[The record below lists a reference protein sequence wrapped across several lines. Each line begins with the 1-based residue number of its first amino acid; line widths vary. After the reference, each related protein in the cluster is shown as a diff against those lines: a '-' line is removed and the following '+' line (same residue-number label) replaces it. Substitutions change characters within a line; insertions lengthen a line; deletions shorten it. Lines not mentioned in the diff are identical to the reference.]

1 MNPNQQRAV
10 EIAREVMNSLRI
22 KAGQSEKEISARII
36 SEIKR
41 RGAEPSFPVIVA
53 SGVRS
58 IDPHAKPSK
67 NKIKNGEQVMVDLGA
82 KYKGYCSD
90 ITRMF
95 FVGKPT
101 KKYLHYYNIVKTAQ
115 KMAIAAVRD
124 GAYCRDIDLT
134 ARTYIK
140 RLCFKAC
147 HIKEKDCPGECFIHT
162 TGHGVGKKIHQ
173 SPRISLKS
181 RAKLKSGMVITV
193 EPGIYI
199 KGWGGIRIED
209 MVLVTNKGCQV
220 LTNDH

>member
-1 MNPNQQRAV
+1 MNPRQQRAV
-10 EIAREVMNSLRI
+10 EIAREVMTSLRI
-22 KAGQSEKEISARII
+22 KAGQSEREIADWII
-36 SEIKR
+36 REIKA
-41 RGAEPSFPVIVA
+41 RGGKPSFNVA

-101 KKYLHYYNIVKTAQ
+101 KKYLHYYSIVKTAQ
-115 KMAIAAVRD
+115 KMAIEAVRD
-124 GAYCRDIDLT
+124 GAYCRNIDLT
-134 ARTYIK
+134 ARTHIK

-173 SPRISLKS
+173 FPRISLKS
-181 RAKLKSGMVITV
+181 RAKLKAGMVITV
-193 EPGIYI
+193 EPGIYL
-199 KGWGGIRIED
+199 KGWGGIRLED
-209 MVLVTNKGCQV
+209 MVEVTKNGCAL
-220 LTNDH
+220 LTR